1 MSREPWDLSVDETER
16 AVLLFEDLFSLCSQW
31 GSPLDS
37 DSDVKGQRNMHRGR
51 FDKWQRGDSVRTT
64 SFVVGDRPSAEL
76 PLFGAEFF
84 SVVSDLVEKNR
95 KRDSHPVSRFDVN
108 LGVRKVFPVYRDGD
122 ESAKGFVLSSVDDI
136 AGCRVFPVVVP
147 ADVVEFSLSLFG
159 PAAYRIRFLSELA
172 GIYGDAVRFLGQGDG
187 LSGPLVASLRNLVSS
202 LGIELGKYRDNHA
215 TDSSKGTDHRP

>member
-1 MSREPWDLSVDETER
+1 MSRELWDLSVDETER

-37 DSDVKGQRNMHRGR
+37 DSDIKGQRNVHRGG
-51 FDKWQRGDSVRTT
+51 FEKWQRSDFVGT
-64 SFVVGDRPSAEL
+64 SSLVVGNRPGAEF

-95 KRDSHPVSRFDVN
+95 KRDSHPVSRFEVN
-108 LGVRKVFPVYRDGD
+108 LGMRKVFPVYRDGD

-136 AGCRVFPVVVP
+136 AGCRVFPVVIP

-187 LSGPLVASLRNLVSS
+187 LSGPLVASLRNLVSA
-202 LGIELGKYRDNHA
+202 LGIELGKYRDNHGS
-215 TDSSKGTDHRP
+215 DSSKSTNY

>member
-1 MSREPWDLSVDETER
+1 MSRELWDLSVDETER

-37 DSDVKGQRNMHRGR
+37 DSDVKGQRNMHRGGFEKR
-51 FDKWQRGDSVRTT
+51 QRSESVRT
-64 SFVVGDRPSAEL
+64 SSIVVGNRPSAEV

-95 KRDSHPVSRFDVN
+95 KRDSHPVSRFEVN

-122 ESAKGFVLSSVDDI
+122 ESAEGFVLSSVDDI

-147 ADVVEFSLSLFG
+147 TDVVDFSLSLFG
-159 PAAYRIRFLSELA
+159 PAAYRIRFLCELA

-202 LGIELGKYRDNHA
+202 LGIELGEYRDNHA
-215 TDSSKGTDHRP
+215 SDSGKGADYRP